1 MSLAFLNPRCPFC
14 EHSEANFMDRPRVA
28 FVSSF
33 KGSWLDLRAMA
44 LEDIVFVLC
53 EGAEGAAVP
62 VCGWVV
68 ALPGADA
75 VIATSDQSASSL
87 PQTITETAGGQ
98 KVCFLRVPQDSLTVR
113 APLSWTGPRPRDLP
127 SLKQC
132 LEGWKKAE

>member
-1 MSLAFLNPRCPFC
+1 MLLLHRKACLYADALLYVRLSLAFLNPRCAFC

-98 KVCFLRVPQDSLTVR
+98 GLFLAS
-113 APLSWTGPRPRDLP
+113 APRFFDRTS
-127 SLKQC
+127 SS
-132 LEGWKKAE
+132 